1 LKKSIITRIMSS
13 IEIGEIGMILD
24 SKRLEAGD
32 FCTVDISTILGRKQ
46 PVVCNLTQVAGYD
59 FRVLSMRTP
68 LGEVGNVAALE
79 ERYGM
84 YNFAYENNFHT
95 VRLCYDE
102 DAPDL
107 YGVYMRVDLPVLPD
121 DDNGNNS
128 LSAYELNESLKALVE
143 CADMTERLVFHHQD
157 IDLEAM
163 SIDSRQLNKANDTL
177 RKEIS
182 TVKLSGKWR
191 LAWNKQ
197 YIQLFETLDK
207 NIETQ
212 PKLWAMNHQMSFIKF
227 LTAQQ
232 KTEAS
237 LSHLANDIQ
246 DKELKVLE
254 GYFYECLKLEGVRVK

>member
-1 LKKSIITRIMSS
+1 MSS
-13 IEIGEIGMILD
+13 IEVGEIGMIRD

-32 FCTVDISTILGRKQ
+32 FCTIDISTILGRKQ
-46 PVVCNLTQVAGYD
+46 PVVCSLTQIAGYD

-68 LGEVGNVAALE
+68 LGEVENVAALE
-79 ERYGM
+79 ERYGI

-121 DDNGNNS
+121 DDNGDNS
-128 LSAYELNESLKALVE
+128 LSVYELNESLKALVE
-143 CADMTERLVFHHQD
+143 CADMTERLVFHQQD

-163 SIDSRQLNKANDTL
+163 SIDSRQLNKASETL
-177 RKEIS
+177 RKEVS

-197 YIQLFETLDK
+197 YIQLFEGLNK
-207 NIETQ
+207 KVKTQ
-212 PKLWAMNHQMSFIKF
+212 AQLWSMNHKLPFIKF

-237 LSHLANDIQ
+237 LSYLANDIQ
-246 DKELKVLE
+246 DKELQVLE
-254 GYFYECLKLEGVRVK
+254 AYFYECLK

>member
-1 LKKSIITRIMSS
+1 
-13 IEIGEIGMILD
+13 MIRD

-32 FCTVDISTILGRKQ
+32 FCTVDISTVLGRKQ
-46 PVVCNLTQVAGYD
+46 PVVCSLTRMEEHD

-79 ERYGM
+79 ERYGI
-84 YNFAYENNFHT
+84 YNFAYENNFQT
-95 VRLCYDE
+95 VRLCYDA

-121 DDNGNNS
+121 DTNGDNS
-128 LSAYELNESLKALVE
+128 LSSYELNKSLAALVE
-143 CADMTERLVFHHQD
+143 CADMTERLVFHQQD
-157 IDLEAM
+157 IDMEAM
-163 SIDSRQLNKANDTL
+163 HIDSRQLDRANDTL
-177 RKEIS
+177 RQEVS

-197 YIQLFETLDK
+197 YIQLFEELDEK
-207 NIETQ
+207 PDTQ
-212 PKLWAMNHQMSFIKF
+212 TQLWTMNHQTPFIKF

-237 LSHLANDIQ
+237 LSYLANDIQ
-246 DKELKVLE
+246 EKELEVLE
-254 GYFYECLKLEGVRVK
+254 TYFYSQLK